1 MKLSLTVGI
10 AACAAAALVVAVVA
24 SGGTA
29 TKNQRATSFSASLT
43 AKAEVPRPRVG
54 NRRPTGTFTG
64 QLALRGDR
72 EVLEWKLTYRRLTGK
87 ATGAHI
93 HYGRP
98 GKVGRIAMSLCSRCG
113 RGSVT
118 GFTLTSS
125 RRALTA
131 IRAGNAYVNVHTR
144 RNPKGEIRGRIRVS
158 R

>member
-10 AACAAAALVVAVVA
+10 CAAALVAAVVA
-24 SGGTA
+24 SAGIA
-29 TKNQRATSFSASLT
+29 TKSQGPTSFSATLN

-54 NRRPTGTFTG
+54 NRRPSGTFTG
-64 QLALRGDR
+64 KLALRGDR

-113 RGSVT
+113 RNSVT
-118 GFTLTSS
+118 GVSLTSS

-131 IRAGNAYVNVHTR
+131 LRAGNAYVNVHTR
-144 RNPKGEIRGRIRVS
+144 RNPKGEIRGRIRPL